1 MNAMRGNLSLPT
13 NQAISQWTFKE
24 LTDEFVGKQSSKA
37 RKSTLEGGDLTVPQ
51 TFQYLNSVLDRFE
64 QLMDYPVKPSPKDVE
79 AIKTVFQTR
88 LDAFTS
94 ENVTG
99 DMLSLKRSLGLRV
112 RDSMPTPGRGGRR
125 DDRPFREA
133 VVQDLRYAASE
144 FFKFFS
150 ACKSGAFGSFLFCFN
165 VSVVFYSSY
174 LLFDAIDVAG
184 PLMATCFYSLLVFAY
199 CSRENRM
206 LQLALFFCLLAFF
219 IAVIT
224 GMFLAILAV
233 ALSLLLLAVLNEG
246 LQGAVEALKAGV
258 TKLARPPPHRFH

>member
-1 MNAMRGNLSLPT
+1 MKR
-13 NQAISQWTFKE
+13 
-24 LTDEFVGKQSSKA
+24 EFVGNQTSRA
-37 RKSTLEGGDLTVPQ
+37 RKSTFEGGDLTVTQ
-51 TFQYLNSVLDRFE
+51 ILSYLNSVLDRFE
-64 QLMDYPVKPSPKDVE
+64 QLMNSYDEKPSQKEVE

-88 LDAFTS
+88 LDAITS
-94 ENVTG
+94 ANVQG
-99 DMLSLKRSLGLRV
+99 DLLGLKKSIFDRV
-112 RDSMPTPGRGGRR
+112 RDSMPTPGRRGRR

-144 FFKFFS
+144 FFNFFS

-184 PLMATCFYSLLVFAY
+184 PLMATCFYSLLIFAY

-258 TKLARPPPHRFH
+258 TKLARPPPLRFH